1 MTANHAKGWKAVTAD
16 EFMEANE
23 IAIYAEADL
32 PAGPFRI
39 IKRGG
44 ELESYSLFEQLI
56 LFQSA
61 ESLGKYVEGQLLPRI
76 WTQGKT
82 RCVLSM
88 PDAHRII
95 ALFYDSN
102 ATAAENYRFALKLDA
117 ELRETSFADTP
128 HGAADCADVQRG
140 NAPL

>member
-1 MTANHAKGWKAVTAD
+1 MTAD

-56 LFQSA
+56 LFQNA
-61 ESLGKYVEGQLLPRI
+61 ESLEKCVEGQLLLLRI
-76 WTQGKT
+76 WTQGRT

-102 ATAAENYRFALKLDA
+102 TTAAENYRFALKLDA

-128 HGAADCADVQRG
+128 HGAADCADVRRG

>member
-16 EFMEANE
+16 EFMKANG

-32 PAGPFRI
+32 PAGLFRI
-39 IKRGG
+39 IKRDG

-61 ESLGKYVEGQLLPRI
+61 ESLEKYVEGQLLPRI
-76 WTQGKT
+76 WTQGRT

-102 ATAAENYRFALKLDA
+102 AAAAENYSFALKLDA
-117 ELRETSFADTP
+117 ELREMPLADTL
-128 HGAADCADVQRG
+128 HDAADGAEARRYKS
-140 NAPL
+140 L

>member
-1 MTANHAKGWKAVTAD
+1 MTAD

-61 ESLGKYVEGQLLPRI
+61 ESLGEKYVEG
-76 WTQGKT
+76 
-82 RCVLSM
+82 
-88 PDAHRII
+88 
-95 ALFYDSN
+95 
-102 ATAAENYRFALKLDA
+102 
-117 ELRETSFADTP
+117 
-128 HGAADCADVQRG
+128 
-140 NAPL
+140 

>member
-1 MTANHAKGWKAVTAD
+1 
-16 EFMEANE
+16 MEANE

-61 ESLGKYVEGQLLPRI
+61 ESLGEKYVEG
-76 WTQGKT
+76 
-82 RCVLSM
+82 
-88 PDAHRII
+88 
-95 ALFYDSN
+95 
-102 ATAAENYRFALKLDA
+102 
-117 ELRETSFADTP
+117 
-128 HGAADCADVQRG
+128 
-140 NAPL
+140 

>member
-1 MTANHAKGWKAVTAD
+1 MRRGESCD
-16 EFMEANE
+16 SRR
-23 IAIYAEADL
+23 IYGSKWNCDIRRSRFVG
-32 PAGPFRI
+32 GPFRI

-56 LFQSA
+56 LFQNA
-61 ESLGKYVEGQLLPRI
+61 ESLEKYVEGQLLPRI

>member
-16 EFMEANE
+16 EFMKANG

-32 PAGPFRI
+32 PAGLFRI

-102 ATAAENYRFALKLDA
+102 TTAAENYRFALKLDA

-128 HGAADCADVQRG
+128 HGAADCADVRRG

>member
-1 MTANHAKGWKAVTAD
+1 
-16 EFMEANE
+16 MEANE

-56 LFQSA
+56 LFQNA
-61 ESLGKYVEGQLLPRI
+61 ESLEKCVEGQLLLLRI
-76 WTQGKT
+76 WTQGRT

-102 ATAAENYRFALKLDA
+102 TTAAENYRFALKLDA

-128 HGAADCADVQRG
+128 HGAADCADVRRG